1 MHIAATAFLGGIC
14 AWIFI
19 TCWCA
24 ILDGTSRMSGG
35 KESAFL
41 ALGFL
46 GALCAVLACLYWLT
60 SLAYHGLFH

>member
-1 MHIAATAFLGGIC
+1 MHLAATALVGGVC

-19 TCWCA
+19 IVWCA

-35 KESAFL
+35 KEAALL
-41 ALGFL
+41 ALAFL
-46 GALCAVLACLYWLT
+46 GALCAALAALYWLI